1 MPDIYPLQEIVE
13 THGDVLARNVAD
25 NLHDKIVQQIESI
38 YPEFIIEMDYSP
50 EDTTDII
57 QPALTWKVMEKL
69 AAQLQTSAEGWC
81 EVYYRALKRRY
92 EGEE

>member
-1 MPDIYPLQEIVE
+1 MKSIYPIQKFVE
-13 THGDVLARNVAD
+13 TEGDVVARNLAD
-25 NLHDKIVQQIESI
+25 ALHEKIVQSLYLI
-38 YPEFIIEMDYSP
+38 PEGFEEQAHRFSSEEILS
-50 EDTTDII
+50 TI

-92 EGEE
+92 EGE